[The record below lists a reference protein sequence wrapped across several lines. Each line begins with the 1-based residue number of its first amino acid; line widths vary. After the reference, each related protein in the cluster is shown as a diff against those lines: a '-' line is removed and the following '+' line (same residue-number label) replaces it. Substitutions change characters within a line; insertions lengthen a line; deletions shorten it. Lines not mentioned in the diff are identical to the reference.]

1 MLESRAVGLLGQV
14 PARLMDQ
21 ANDAFHLGVLDLF
34 GAVGGSVVVGVQAGV
49 KENRRDP
56 ALKEGPV
63 VAAAEQI
70 GHVVVEILLE
80 RQAEGALDCSIVR
93 VSEGL

>member
-21 ANDAFHLGVLDLF
+21 ANDAFQLGVLDLF
-34 GAVGGSVVVGVQAGV
+34 GAVGGSVVVGVQASV

-70 GHVVVEILLE
+70 GHVVVETLLE
-80 RQAEGALDCSIVR
+80 RQAEGVLDCSIVR